1 MGVYDMKDLFN
12 ETKILKSTVELTDID
27 LEIYKNFD
35 LDFDGESSFEVPRVA
50 GIPDDFNI
58 GVVCGSSGSG
68 KSSILKNFGEE
79 ENIEWK
85 YNRSVASH
93 FINVDDAIDRLT
105 AVGLNNVPT
114 WAKPRH
120 VLSMGEGFRADLARK
135 LKDNAVIDEYTSV
148 VNRDV
153 AKSCSK
159 ASSKYIKR
167 NNLKNIVLASCHYD
181 ILDWLEPDWVYLTDS
196 QKMTRGYHR
205 PRVSFT
211 IHDCTKRY
219 WEMFKKHHYLTS
231 EIPTAVK
238 CYLAIW
244 ENNIVGFCCSIPM
257 PGYYPPLY
265 EGDIRKCYRECRT
278 VILPDFQGLGIG
290 TKLHNAIAD
299 MHIENNVRYFCKTS
313 HVRIGE
319 YNDRSKLWKATSMNK
334 KMQTTVPYH
343 RHDKKEQSTRFFYS
357 HEYMGPDNKTLDPK
371 WNAIVESS
379 NQINLFDD
387 KQIETMIDKAT

>member
-1 MGVYDMKDLFN
+1 
-12 ETKILKSTVELTDID
+12 
-27 LEIYKNFD
+27 
-35 LDFDGESSFEVPRVA
+35 
-50 GIPDDFNI
+50 
-58 GVVCGSSGSG
+58 
-68 KSSILKNFGEE
+68 
-79 ENIEWK
+79 
-85 YNRSVASH
+85 
-93 FINVDDAIDRLT
+93 
-105 AVGLNNVPT
+105 
-114 WAKPRH
+114 
-120 VLSMGEGFRADLARK
+120 
-135 LKDNAVIDEYTSV
+135 
-148 VNRDV
+148 
-153 AKSCSK
+153 
-159 ASSKYIKR
+159 
-167 NNLKNIVLASCHYD
+167 
-181 ILDWLEPDWVYLTDS
+181 
-196 QKMTRGYHR
+196 
-205 PRVSFT
+205 
-211 IHDCTKRY
+211 
-219 WEMFKKHHYLTS
+219 MFKKHHYLTS

-371 WNAIVESS
+371 WNAVEESS

-387 KQIETMIDKAT
+387 QQIETMIDKAT

>member
-12 ETKILKSTVELTDID
+12 ETKVLKSTVELTDID

-35 LDFDGESSFEVPRVA
+35 LDFDGESSFEVPRIA

-159 ASSKYIKR
+159 ALSKYIKR
-167 NNLKNIVLASCHYD
+167 NNLKNIVLD
-181 ILDWLEPDWVYLTDS
+181 LN
-196 QKMTRGYHR
+196 G
-205 PRVSFT
+205 
-211 IHDCTKRY
+211 
-219 WEMFKKHHYLTS
+219 
-231 EIPTAVK
+231 
-238 CYLAIW
+238 
-244 ENNIVGFCCSIPM
+244 
-257 PGYYPPLY
+257 
-265 EGDIRKCYRECRT
+265 IR
-278 VILPDFQGLGIG
+278 D
-290 TKLHNAIAD
+290 A
-299 MHIENNVRYFCKTS
+299 
-313 HVRIGE
+313 
-319 YNDRSKLWKATSMNK
+319 
-334 KMQTTVPYH
+334 
-343 RHDKKEQSTRFFYS
+343 
-357 HEYMGPDNKTLDPK
+357 
-371 WNAIVESS
+371 
-379 NQINLFDD
+379 
-387 KQIETMIDKAT
+387 